1 MDGRGNQCDNFL
13 QKYRRNL
20 MKAILT
26 ASHLVLATCHFGA
39 CAKPPQAA
47 SGPQQPASD
56 SSGISVSGEC
66 LRKVMQDRGAVMV
79 TSTAVH
85 STPKEASTKVI
96 EAHEKVKAAVKALN
110 LPDYTPETEGYSV
123 EEEREYE
130 NKKWVKKGFRA
141 TMATRFET
149 SDIARLGEVIA
160 AASSAGAERVG
171 SLETFVSPEKMKAE
185 REACLETATQNA
197 VAKAARVAAG
207 GGVKVG
213 ELLQV
218 TEGSGRGGYFA
229 GPQYKVAKSMMD
241 AAMVAEDSEAAPAPV
256 VQTKAV
262 DVSVS
267 VTARFAVQH

>member
-1 MDGRGNQCDNFL
+1 MFRMLVTSFL
-13 QKYRRNL
+13 FV
-20 MKAILT
+20 AITIAGGCTKSAPIHPPT
-26 ASHLVLATCHFGA
+26 APVQG
-39 CAKPPQAA
+39 
-47 SGPQQPASD
+47 D
-56 SSGISVSGEC
+56 SGISVSGEC
-66 LRKVMQDRGAVMV
+66 LRKVLQDRGAVLV
-79 TSTAVH
+79 ASTAVH
-85 STPKEASTKVI
+85 PTPKEASTKVI

-110 LPDYTPETEGYSV
+110 LPEYTPETEGYSV
-123 EEEREYE
+123 EEEREFQ

-171 SLETFVSPEKMKAE
+171 GLETFVSPEKMKSE

-218 TEGSGRGGYFA
+218 AESAGRGGYFG
-229 GPQYKVAKSMMD
+229 GPQYK
-241 AAMVAEDSEAAPAPV
+241 AAMPMMEASAVAEDSDSAPAPV
-256 VQTKAV
+256 VQAKAV

-267 VTARFAVQH
+267 VTARFAVQR